1 MSTSPHSPDKTS
13 AGASGANLDLA
24 AGGLARRLGLFD
36 ATMIVMGGIVGSGIF
51 INPYVVARQV
61 HTPLMILGAWTVGG
75 LIALAGAFVYA
86 ELSALHPEVGGQYAY
101 LREAYHPGVAFIYG
115 WALLLV
121 TQTGGMAAV
130 AGTFA
135 HYFAELTHVPLSDGM
150 LAALALGGLTVIN
163 CLGVRQGG
171 AVQSTLMV
179 LKILAIAALVACGWL
194 LVSRPPVPLRPA
206 LDRPLSLDLMTAM
219 GAAMTPVLFAYG
231 GWQTSC
237 FIAGEVVEPEKNM
250 PRGLV
255 VGVAGVIALYLA
267 VNWMAVRDLG
277 AQGLAETTT
286 PASAVMRL
294 AWGEKGAELIAAG
307 IAIST
312 LGFLSQSILTA
323 PRVYFAMAR
332 DGVFFRAVAW
342 LHPRTR
348 VPVVAIVLQ
357 GVWATVIALSGRYE
371 QILNYVVST
380 DFIFSGL
387 TATCL
392 FAFRRRESRE
402 TKFPAGSGALPAPRI
417 ARGPGHPITTALF
430 VAACW
435 LVVISTIYKNPG
447 NSAAGLALVLAGIP
461 VYFFWGRRNK
471 KAVAGDE

>member
-1 MSTSPHSPDKTS
+1 LQLLTESPDGSKGPGIGTDDTS
-13 AGASGANLDLA
+13 
-24 AGGLARRLGLFD
+24 GLARRLGLFD

-51 INPYVVARQV
+51 INPYVVAQQV
-61 HTPLMILGAWTVGG
+61 HTPLMILGAWTLGG
-75 LIALAGAFVYA
+75 VIALAGAFIYA
-86 ELSALHPEVGGQYAY
+86 ELAALYPEAGGQYAY
-101 LREAYHPGVAFIYG
+101 LRTAYHPGVAFVYG
-115 WALLLV
+115 WGLLLV

-130 AGTFA
+130 AVTFA
-135 HYFAELTHVPLSDGM
+135 HYFVELTRVPLSDGV
-150 LAALALGGLTVIN
+150 LAGLALGALTIIN
-163 CLGVRQGG
+163 CLGVKQGST
-171 AVQSTLMV
+171 VQSALMV
-179 LKILAIAALVACGWL
+179 LKILAIAALVLCGWL
-194 LVSRPPVPLRPA
+194 LVSGLHVAIRPV
-206 LDRPLSLDLMTAM
+206 LDRPPSLSLVVAM

-237 FIAGEVVEPEKNM
+237 FVAGEVVEPEKNL

-255 VGVAGVIALYLA
+255 LGVLGVIVLYLS
-267 VNWMAVRDLG
+267 VNWICVRDLG
-277 AQGLAETTT
+277 PQGLAATTT
-286 PASAVMRL
+286 PASAVMRV

-307 IAIST
+307 IVIST

-332 DGVFFRAVAW
+332 DGVFFPGVAW

-380 DFIFSGL
+380 DFIFFGL

-392 FAFRRRESRE
+392 FVFRRRAVRE
-402 TKFPAGSGALPAPRI
+402 TENASGVAPYSARRI
-417 ARGPGHPITTALF
+417 PRMPGHPYTTALF

-435 LVVISTIYKNPG
+435 LVVLSTIYKYPG
-447 NSAAGLALVLAGIP
+447 NSAVGLAILLAGIP
-461 VYFFWGRRNK
+461 VYFLWGRKRSVTSGK
-471 KAVAGDE
+471 